1 MSDTLELAKQL
12 IAIDSVTPRDKGCQD
27 ILATRLEALGFTI
40 ERLPYGDVE
49 NLWAHKGTGGPLL
62 VFAGH
67 TDVVP
72 PGPVSEWESD
82 PFQPSI
88 RGEYLYGRGSA
99 DMKGSLA
106 AMITAAERFATGND
120 LNGRLGFLITSDE
133 EGQAINGTRKVVETF
148 QQRGLHIDYCVVGEP
163 SSTEQLGDTVKIG
176 RRGSLSCKLIV
187 KGIKGHVAY
196 PHLAL
201 NPIHEALPV
210 LTEIAALTWDAGN
223 SAFPPSSFQISNI
236 HAGVGANNVIPET
249 LEVDFNLRY
258 STEISADEI
267 KTRIEGVLQKS
278 GIKYECQWHLSG
290 EPFLTSPGNLIDV
303 VSQCTE
309 EVTGLSPQL
318 STAGGTSDGRFIAP
332 TGTEVVEL
340 GPCNATIHKIDER
353 VRIEDLEKLSRI
365 YEAIMGRLT
374 TDLA

>member
-1 MSDTLELAKQL
+1 
-12 IAIDSVTPRDKGCQD
+12 
-27 ILATRLEALGFTI
+27 
-40 ERLPYGDVE
+40 
-49 NLWAHKGTGGPLL
+49 
-62 VFAGH
+62 
-67 TDVVP
+67 
-72 PGPVSEWESD
+72 
-82 PFQPSI
+82 
-88 RGEYLYGRGSA
+88 
-99 DMKGSLA
+99 MKGSLA
-106 AMITAAERFATGND
+106 AMITAAERFCASHE
-120 LNGRLGFLITSDE
+120 LEGRLGFLITSDE

-176 RRGSLSCKLIV
+176 RRGSLSCKLVV

-210 LTEIAALTWDAGN
+210 LAEIAALTWDGGN
-223 SAFPPSSFQISNI
+223 SAFPPSTFQISNI
-236 HAGVGANNVIPET
+236 HGGVGANNVIPET

-267 KTRIEGVLQKS
+267 KARIEELLQKS
-278 GIKYECQWHLSG
+278 GIRYECQWYLSG
-290 EPFLTSPGNLIDV
+290 EPFLTSTGRLIDV

-309 EVTGLSPQL
+309 EITGLKPQL

-340 GPCNATIHKIDER
+340 GPCNATIHKIDEC
-353 VRIEDLEKLSRI
+353 VRIEDLEQLSRI
-365 YEAIMGRLT
+365 YEAIMGRLSRNQ
-374 TDLA
+374 D